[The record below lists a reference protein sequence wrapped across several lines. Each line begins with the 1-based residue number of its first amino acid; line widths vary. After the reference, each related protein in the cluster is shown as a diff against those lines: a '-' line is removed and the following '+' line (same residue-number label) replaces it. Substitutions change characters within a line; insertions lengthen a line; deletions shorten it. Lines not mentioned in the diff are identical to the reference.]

1 MQNRDLNQ
9 RKQEISHSSWTN
21 HRCSFF
27 WVLSWPALWTLV
39 SGQLATL
46 RQGRGPWI
54 MSLGTVHIGGGS
66 LHPGTL
72 LCIVEYVAPPLVSTL
87 WCQKHPCPKLEQSE
101 MPPAI
106 AMCPTGVKGTCSGEP
121 VIWKMWVLSP
131 LSQFI
136 VDCSKQAGALQRWVS
151 VYFLFKVLK
160 NDQESGFPR
169 LVITSVVINFLKQ
182 PRQMSHYY
190 LNPSAMA
197 DWFCSPIVSNFM

>member
-1 MQNRDLNQ
+1 MQNRDFNQ

-21 HRCSFF
+21 HRCSFIGCCHD
-27 WVLSWPALWTLV
+27 LPCELCLWTTGN
-39 SGQLATL
+39 SEAGL
-46 RQGRGPWI
+46 RAWDFEPWHC
-54 MSLGTVHIGGGS
+54 SYWGWVTAS
-66 LHPGTL
+66 GTL

-87 WCQKHPCPKLEQSE
+87 WCQEHPCPKLEQSE

-136 VDCSKQAGALQRWVS
+136 VDGSKQAGALQRWVS
-151 VYFLFKVLK
+151 LYFLFKVLK